1 MTMSFFGELRRRN
14 VFKVGVLYIVSCWII
29 LQVADLLFDAFELP
43 PQWIRMV
50 LAVLILGFPVVM
62 ALAWLYEMTPAGLKR
77 TSDSESGST
86 TASLTGRKITILTG
100 VLLVLAIAAVALDRL
115 MPAIEPVSS
124 APTTDQSETMPT
136 TIRTVQALGT
146 QSRSPQLQY
155 CPLQIEVPATT
166 ITTLSTAFMTTY
178 SPNLH
183 GSAHWL

>member
-29 LQVADLLFDAFELP
+29 LQVADLLFNAFELP

-50 LAVLILGFPVVM
+50 LAVLILGFPVAM

-115 MPAIEPVSS
+115 MPAIEPVSN
-124 APTTDQSETMPT
+124 APSNRDIRRLCNNRS
-136 TIRTVQALGT
+136 RTVHAPGM
-146 QSRSPQLQY
+146 QS
-155 CPLQIEVPATT
+155 
-166 ITTLSTAFMTTY
+166 
-178 SPNLH
+178 
-183 GSAHWL
+183 